1 MTRDLTTRNDLKE
14 IVDKYDT
21 ILFDCDGVIWE
32 HLDQISTGDYD
43 DAIVRAEGEERTTMF
58 LWHLV
63 IVVEEASES
72 GLADE
77 SDESYSAADEEVI
90 DEEDTDARGAQ
101 DDLGDDEVEGELTG
115 MYEYDEGH
123 FFQEYLFRLL
133 IYRKEQETRERKK
146 RAEQDKRDEQKL
158 RKTTARSGRRTGQ
171 DYYGGSSDDGR
182 SAENGGASRDDK
194 NAQSENQDQHSSSDG
209 WRTKSHDHSP
219 ADDNYL
225 SAPDDDDAQE
235 NYDYFSAPNDDEQS
249 TANDDIHS
257 PTDHRTDDDE
267 AALKT
272 TSTTSSSSTFSKST
286 TSTPTTTSGLPASTQ
301 GAGNSS
307 SGTNSTLPGP
317 GKVTLNCTTIITFV
331 NNTTPVSNATLAP
344 NGTAMNGTD
353 VNPVGA
359 NVTVCVPITNTTTNA
374 TIPPVVVPRYPCNS
388 TNRIP
393 SGFDGTAVGF
403 AMTCKARY
411 CDPNDQ
417 YVDTIWGGT
426 DGNVTRSEIESALG
440 LLAKI
445 PPVLANGIGNVLA
458 NGYLG
463 EASRTAGQMYQ
474 VTGDRRA
481 LDLALQMAENMHFL
495 QNDPVNGTV
504 MWTGLRDPVWP
515 TGPPPPNNKAKLQ
528 YAGSE
533 NGYIVANM
541 VLPALYILKQ
551 PCLWDMT
558 PTRVGGWTGPSKFNG
573 NVTYLDRARGLI
585 AAGRRTYDAY
595 FLPWFF
601 DNTGNVIQPNDAR
614 WSRVGDTGSI
624 NGAGN
629 PMAFNRRA
637 LLLDGMLKLAS
648 AYEHPMLFDPSV
660 TASYDELI
668 RVNLKTFVNDMEQT
682 STLNGTLPS
691 YDWDY
696 VVGRNN
702 TEEVRGIHGWF
713 DVYWFFM
720 AWQRNAAYYNMTTSL
735 MTSLANTM
743 QYTIYQGSSEFI
755 VYAMAP
761 ECAFADAQISPLPL
775 DTFSAYVDG
784 HSTAADPAVTVLS
797 GGWAYYAYWLP
808 GWFGTVASAN
818 SVNFM
823 KVPMYS
829 IPLIWIKNA
838 IATNNWL
845 TGVETMSDRTI
856 ILPLPFPGPTAT
868 STTPLPTSTTSTS
881 TSSKTSTSTT
891 SMSTSNTSSSTLTS
905 T

>member
-101 DDLGDDEVEGELTG
+101 DDLGDDEVEE
-115 MYEYDEGH
+115 
-123 FFQEYLFRLL
+123 
-133 IYRKEQETRERKK
+133 
-146 RAEQDKRDEQKL
+146 
-158 RKTTARSGRRTGQ
+158 

-209 WRTKSHDHSP
+209 WRTESHDHSP
-219 ADDNYL
+219 ANDNYL
-225 SAPDDDDAQE
+225 STPDDDDTQE
-235 NYDYFSAPNDDEQS
+235 NYDYFSAPNDDDAQENYDSFSAPSDDEQS

-257 PTDHRTDDDE
+257 PTDPCTDDNE
-267 AALKT
+267 ACNDLDAPKT

-286 TSTPTTTSGLPASTQ
+286 TSTPTTTSGLPAFTQ
-301 GAGNSS
+301 GVGNSS

-388 TNRIP
+388 TNRVP

-403 AMTCKARY
+403 TMTCKARY
-411 CDPNDQ
+411 CDPNDR

-426 DGNVTRSEIESALG
+426 DGNVTRLEIESALG

-463 EASRTAGQMYQ
+463 EASRAAGQMYQ

-481 LDLALQMAENMHFL
+481 LDLALQMAENIHFL

-515 TGPPPPNNKAKLQ
+515 TGPPTPNNKAKLQ

-541 VLPALYILKQ
+541 ILPALYILKQ

-558 PTRVGGWTGPSKFNG
+558 PTRKMKMHGTGFAGRIHNLNVPDRPMREVGLDFVGPLIPSNGNDALLTVTDRLSGYVRIIPCRTTDDAAATADRFFNG
-573 NVTYLDRARGLI
+573 WHRYFGMPRVLVSDRDKLFTSEFWRAYT
-585 AAGRRTYDAY
+585 GRMGTKLAMSTAFHPQTDGRSERT
-595 FLPWFF
+595 
-601 DNTGNVIQPNDAR
+601 NRTVIQVLRTMVNRRQNDWSKHLATVEFVINSSVNRSTGKTPFEVVLGFTPELTPIAPVYGSTVSQAVESIMEQRETVIAEAR
-614 WSRVGDTGSI
+614 DTLAIAKIRQANQSNKARKSEPEFAVGDKVLVDSRD
-624 NGAGN
+624 
-629 PMAFNRRA
+629 RRLRYKA
-637 LLLDGMLKLAS
+637 DGEARSAKFFPRFDGPYEVLAARPETSNYKLKLNAGDKSHNVFHAS
-648 AYEHPMLFDPSV
+648 KLRRWTD
-660 TASYDELI
+660 
-668 RVNLKTFVNDMEQT
+668 ND
-682 STLNGTLPS
+682 G
-691 YDWDY
+691 
-696 VVGRNN
+696 
-702 TEEVRGIHGWF
+702 
-713 DVYWFFM
+713 
-720 AWQRNAAYYNMTTSL
+720 AA
-735 MTSLANTM
+735 
-743 QYTIYQGSSEFI
+743 F
-755 VYAMAP
+755 P
-761 ECAFADAQISPLPL
+761 EIS
-775 DTFSAYVDG
+775 
-784 HSTAADPAVTVLS
+784 
-797 GGWAYYAYWLP
+797 
-808 GWFGTVASAN
+808 
-818 SVNFM
+818 
-823 KVPMYS
+823 
-829 IPLIWIKNA
+829 
-838 IATNNWL
+838 
-845 TGVETMSDRTI
+845 
-856 ILPLPFPGPTAT
+856 
-868 STTPLPTSTTSTS
+868 TPLVRPRWRFSEQGLQSQRG
-881 TSSKTSTSTT
+881 
-891 SMSTSNTSSSTLTS
+891 
-905 T
+905 